1 MNNDPIGIQAGK
13 EVIQRFISNI
23 RTMINFNIKNYQ
35 EHSGTRPD
43 GVTQYTLMPDA
54 IEKVL
59 SECQVH
65 TYANDTR
72 LHNYELSYYDK
83 VMIRLV
89 FTTPDNEIHTYIFS
103 YDPTLDEIQDMYPV
117 TENT

>member
-13 EVIQRFISNI
+13 EVVQRFTSNI
-23 RTMINFNIKNYQ
+23 RAMIDLDIEKYR
-35 EHSGTRPD
+35 ERSGLEPD
-43 GVTQYTLMPDA
+43 ICVRYTLATNA

-83 VMIRLV
+83 IMIRLV
-89 FTTPDNEIHTYIFS
+89 FTTPDNKIHTYIFS
-103 YDPTLDEIQDMYPV
+103 YDPTLDEIQDKYPV
-117 TENT
+117 TENN